1 MTLNLNLLICYYY
14 LLICITK
21 YLILYG
27 IISLS
32 IILYAQNFVY
42 LGNNMVLY
50 NLVSICKIAM

>member
-1 MTLNLNLLICYYY
+1 M

-50 NLVSICKIAM
+50 NLVSICKVAMRKEYNNS